1 MKKNISIK
9 AAILEKNNS
18 KLCIKKIF
26 HKNSLTKNQVLVKIF
41 YTGICGSQ
49 IGEIKGIKGKDKYLP
64 HLLGHE
70 ATGEILEVAKN
81 ITDFKKKDKV
91 ILHWQKN
98 FKTDSSNPEYFDEK
112 NKRINAGWVTTFNN
126 LAIVSKNRVTKLPKK
141 ISIKEGV
148 LFGCALT
155 TSFGA
160 IFNDS
165 KINIKIQNTI
175 LINGFGMIGQSILA
189 LLINNNQNITV
200 LENNIDKIK
209 FLKKNFPKIYRIKNF
224 KEVSNSKFD
233 IIYETTGRKNIIEK
247 SYDLI
252 KNTGKLILIGVPNH
266 NSKIKI
272 NTLGINYG
280 KKIIGSYGGNIKPK
294 KDLSKIIKYIEKKKI
309 KLNNLI
315 SGTYKFK
322 DINKIIKNIQN
333 GRIIKKPLIRL

>member
-1 MKKNISIK
+1 MKKHISIK
-9 AAILEKNNS
+9 AAILEKKNS
-18 KLCIKKIF
+18 KLHIKKIF
-26 HKNSLTKNQVLVKIF
+26 HKNSLSENQVLVKIF

-81 ITDFKKKDKV
+81 ITDLKKKDKV

-98 FKTDSSNPEYFDEK
+98 FKNDSSNPEYFDEK

-141 ISIKEGV
+141 ISIKEGL

-165 KINIKIQNTI
+165 KINIKIQNKI

-200 LENNIDKIK
+200 LEFNI
-209 FLKKNFPKIYRIKNF
+209 
-224 KEVSNSKFD
+224 
-233 IIYETTGRKNIIEK
+233 
-247 SYDLI
+247 
-252 KNTGKLILIGVPNH
+252 
-266 NSKIKI
+266 
-272 NTLGINYG
+272 
-280 KKIIGSYGGNIKPK
+280 
-294 KDLSKIIKYIEKKKI
+294 KKI
-309 KLNNLI
+309 KLM
-315 SGTYKFK
+315 K
-322 DINKIIKNIQN
+322 
-333 GRIIKKPLIRL
+333 